1 MPSRRPSPLPVLLL
15 TVAGLACAS
24 GPADA
29 TAGTSGAAEGTG
41 TSVGPTSEG
50 EASTAVSTDAS
61 AGATTSTTT
70 DGTAADESS
79 SGGATGLTDIHL
91 LALHQDFEST
101 GLELG
106 QILTTNG
113 IMDGTAGV
121 LDDGEVYS
129 GSRSA
134 KIHAVADSEN
144 TWQFGWYYD
153 LEAYLGFQPVE
164 GDEIWIRFRSF
175 MPHGGSY
182 ASSTGLK
189 WLRVST
195 ESSAGENLG
204 AVYSLLDP
212 SGAWLGI
219 YEGGGLPYLPYY
231 DGTDRAPQPGVW
243 ETYELY
249 VGLDDVP
256 LAEGGAAAWRLWKD
270 GALLGEIDTRASFVS
285 ATDRAFSIAWCTY
298 WNGGGGGGYPTVD
311 QDWWV
316 DDIAVAVNVAGWR
329 DDRPHLASDDQGR
342 LYIGM

>member
-29 TAGTSGAAEGTG
+29 PAGTSGAAEGTG

-144 TWQFGWYYD
+144 TWQFGWY
-153 LEAYLGFQPVE
+153 
-164 GDEIWIRFRSF
+164 
-175 MPHGGSY
+175 
-182 ASSTGLK
+182 
-189 WLRVST
+189 
-195 ESSAGENLG
+195 
-204 AVYSLLDP
+204 
-212 SGAWLGI
+212 
-219 YEGGGLPYLPYY
+219 
-231 DGTDRAPQPGVW
+231 
-243 ETYELY
+243 
-249 VGLDDVP
+249 
-256 LAEGGAAAWRLWKD
+256 
-270 GALLGEIDTRASFVS
+270 
-285 ATDRAFSIAWCTY
+285 
-298 WNGGGGGGYPTVD
+298 
-311 QDWWV
+311 
-316 DDIAVAVNVAGWR
+316 
-329 DDRPHLASDDQGR
+329 
-342 LYIGM
+342 